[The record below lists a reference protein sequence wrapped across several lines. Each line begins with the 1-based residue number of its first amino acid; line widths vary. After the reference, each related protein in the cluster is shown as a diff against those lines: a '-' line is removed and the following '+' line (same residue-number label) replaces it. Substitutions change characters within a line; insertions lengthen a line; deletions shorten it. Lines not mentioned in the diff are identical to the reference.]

1 MDGFPWLLVAA
12 AGSAAA
18 ALLHIGCIAFGA
30 AWYRYFG
37 AGQRVVRLAHAGH
50 WWPPLMT
57 AGITAL
63 LVAWTLYA
71 LAAAGW
77 HSPLPASRLVLPA
90 IALGVSPMALLA
102 RTTRAAV
109 LEIMTAD
116 FVRTA
121 RSKGMSETRV
131 VTWHVM
137 RNALVIILTAI
148 GLQFG
153 VVMGQ
158 AVVVEKL
165 FSWPGIGSLLVD
177 SVLQRDIP
185 TVQGTILVVVLFFL
199 AVNTLV
205 DLLYGVIDPR
215 IRYA

>member
-57 AGITAL
+57 AGITAV

-90 IALGVSPMALLA
+90 IAALLLL
-102 RTTRAAV
+102 RA
-109 LEIMTAD
+109 
-116 FVRTA
+116 
-121 RSKGMSETRV
+121 
-131 VTWHVM
+131 
-137 RNALVIILTAI
+137 
-148 GLQFG
+148 
-153 VVMGQ
+153 VMGFGLALFRPGYNGRRFWVVSSLACLGLGLAFALGSRQ
-158 AVVVEKL
+158 A
-165 FSWPGIGSLLVD
+165 WQSL
-177 SVLQRDIP
+177 
-185 TVQGTILVVVLFFL
+185 G
-199 AVNTLV
+199 
-205 DLLYGVIDPR
+205 
-215 IRYA
+215 